1 MISKLKKNR
10 TKLNVIALTFVLLV
24 TGVTT
29 SGCIDSEDELML
41 ATTTS
46 TYDSGLLDEIVPH
59 FEEEYDVNVKITA
72 VGTGQ
77 ALELGKRGDADVLL
91 VHAPDLEEE
100 FVKDG
105 YGEYRYEVM
114 FNEFVIVG
122 PEEDRANIHGLNDTD
137 EAFDRIYDNRSSIT
151 FCSRGDD
158 SGTHVKE
165 IELWESAGFDY
176 DDIESQEHADWY
188 KSLGQGMGDTLRDAD
203 EMEAYTLTDEGTY
216 ISMQDEINSLDIHVR
231 GDEAL
236 FNQYGVIPVNST
248 MHPEVNHEHAEE
260 FAEWIISEEIQEMIG
275 NYTIEGEELFTPNA

>member
-1 MISKLKKNR
+1 MISKL
-10 TKLNVIALTFVLLV
+10 NVIVLTIVLVV
-24 TGVTT
+24 TIVTT
-29 SGCIDSEDELML
+29 SGCIDSEDELLL

-91 VHAPDLEEE
+91 VHAPALEKE

-114 FNEFVIVG
+114 YNEFVIIG
-122 PEEDRANIHGLNDTD
+122 PEDDPANINGLSDTD
-137 EAFDRIYDNRSSIT
+137 EAFNRIFENRTSLT

-165 IELWESAGFDY
+165 IELWEKAGFDY
-176 DDIESQEHADWY
+176 DDVESEEHSDWY

-216 ISMQDEINSLDIHVR
+216 ISMQDEINSLDVHVR

-248 MHPEVNHEHAEE
+248 MHPETNHEHAEE
-260 FAEWIISEEIQEMIG
+260 FAKWIISEEIQEMIG

>member
-10 TKLNVIALTFVLLV
+10 IKLNVIVLTIVLLLI
-24 TGVTT
+24 GVTIP
-29 SGCIDSEDELML
+29 GCIDSEDELLL

-91 VHAPDLEEE
+91 VHAPELEEK
-100 FVKDG
+100 FVEDG

-114 FNEFVIVG
+114 YNEFVIVG
-122 PEEDRANIHGLNDTD
+122 PKDDQAGINGLNNID
-137 EAFDRIYDNRSSIT
+137 EALDRIYENRTSVT

-176 DDIESQEHADWY
+176 DYIESQEQADWY

-203 EMEAYTLTDEGTY
+203 EMEAYALTDEGTH
-216 ISMQDEINSLDIHVR
+216 ISMQHEIDGLDVHVR

-248 MHPEVNHEHAEE
+248 MHPEINHEHAEE
-260 FAEWIISEEIQEMIG
+260 FAQWIISEEIQEMIG
-275 NYTIEGEELFTPNA
+275 NYAMEGEELFTPNA